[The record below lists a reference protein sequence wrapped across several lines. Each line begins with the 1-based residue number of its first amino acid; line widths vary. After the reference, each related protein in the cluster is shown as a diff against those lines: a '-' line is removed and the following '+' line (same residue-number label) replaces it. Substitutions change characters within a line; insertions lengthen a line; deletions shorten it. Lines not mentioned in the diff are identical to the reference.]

1 MRYSIFLR
9 SSCPLLNISSMG
21 YSADPSVTH
30 FGPGVRDLF
39 IIHYVLSGKGY
50 FNTSPVCAGEGFL
63 IYPNMPEYY
72 FPDEK
77 NPWEFLWIVS
87 DDPKMTDLF
96 KLFQADPQT
105 GVFSFDDL
113 SAVKSLSAFL
123 IANNNRTYS
132 GFEMLSFFL
141 PIFQQKEGL
150 QTNQKSNAE
159 LYLDAALRYIDLNIQ
174 NSITVSE
181 ITQFLGITQPYLF
194 KLFQER
200 FSFSPKQYIM
210 TQKLTRAQNLLRQ
223 TDLSVTHIANSVG
236 FPDVLSFSRCF
247 KKKFGVSPLGY
258 RNESTKKAP

>member
-1 MRYSIFLR
+1 MRYTIFLR
-9 SSCPLLNISSMG
+9 SACSLLNISSIG
-21 YSADPSVTH
+21 YSSDPSVTR

-50 FNTSPVCAGEGFL
+50 FNTSPVCAGLGFL
-63 IYPNMPEYY
+63 IHPNMPEYY

-77 NPWEFLWIVS
+77 EPWEFLWIVS
-87 DDPKMTDLF
+87 DDPKMAELF
-96 KLFQADPQT
+96 HLLHADPQT
-105 GVFSFDDL
+105 GIFSFGDL
-113 SAVKSLSAFL
+113 SAVKNLSTFL

-141 PIFQQKEGL
+141 QVFQEKEAR
-150 QTNQKSNAE
+150 QTDRKSNAE

-181 ITQFLGITQPYLF
+181 ITRFLGITQPYLY

-200 FSFSPKQYIM
+200 FSASPKQYIL
-210 TQKLTRAQNLLRQ
+210 TQKLTRARKLLRQ

-247 KKKFGVSPLGY
+247 KKKFGISPLGY